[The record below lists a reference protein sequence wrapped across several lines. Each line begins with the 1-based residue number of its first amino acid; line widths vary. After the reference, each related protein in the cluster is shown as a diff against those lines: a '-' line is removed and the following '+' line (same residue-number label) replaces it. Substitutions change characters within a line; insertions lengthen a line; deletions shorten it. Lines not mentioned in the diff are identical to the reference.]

1 MGFLS
6 VGVVQRGRGVELA
19 GGEEF
24 LLIDPLVCVVRD
36 LTVPRSRGDD
46 GDAGPRVQESTVG
59 SAGHPIV
66 GRLLAGEACVGFRH
80 RADQRLVFGGLGRRA
95 LFDHLESSVEVGVF
109 RGQPG
114 EDVFQMRDEFCVGLG
129 WHRADIQ
136 GDVGASRDHV
146 DLGFPATG
154 AHEDSRREA
163 RTSEERVLAVALDL
177 LSFELLYLHY
187 KFRGPRNGVDAALWH
202 GTVRHR
208 PTHGEFRP
216 ERALLAH
223 AEMVLFGLAD
233 DGGVYSFR
241 VAPLDERLDARHHSL
256 FVHRM
261 TEYQPARERD
271 TRAPYC
277 GYGDHGRS
285 QVSLGVA
292 RSTPVDTASISVCI
306 ERRVVPVLRASLRHH
321 VSVRLEEQ
329 GLPRPLAL
337 PHGPHVLTARRNFFR
352 FHPEPGSFEVISHKS
367 RDACLVPILLF
378 GPVDAGD
385 TDEFLR
391 QANEFLPLY
400 LVQYILE
407 QPPDGHTCVAQGPV
421 LPYRS
426 GATREMRLRERGGA
440 RVMSSVFMDRLSICG
455 AT

>member
-208 PTHGEFRP
+208 PTYGEFRP
-216 ERALLAH
+216 ERALLTR
-223 AEMVLFGLAD
+223 AELILLGLAD
-233 DGGVYSFR
+233 DGSVHSFR
-241 VAPLDERLDARHHSL
+241 VAPLDERLDACHHPL
-256 FVHRM
+256 FIHWM
-261 TEYQPARERD
+261 TEYQPAREWD
-271 TRAPYC
+271 TRAPY
-277 GYGDHGRS
+277 GGHGDHGRS
-285 QVSLGVA
+285 QVSLGVT
-292 RSTPVDTASISVCI
+292 RSTPVDTAPISLGV

-321 VSVRLEEQ
+321 VRVRLEEE

-337 PHGPHVLTARRNFFR
+337 PHGPHVRTARRNLFR
-352 FHPEPGSFEVISHKS
+352 PHREPCTFQVVSHKP
-367 RDACLVPILLF
+367 RDVFLIRLRLF

-385 TDEFLR
+385 TDEFPR
-391 QANEFLPLY
+391 QANEFFTLY
-400 LVQYILE
+400 LIQYILE
-407 QPPDGHTCVAQGPV
+407 RTLKLDIYVLFGVWPLYAIPPAEVPFTV
-421 LPYRS
+421 
-426 GATREMRLRERGGA
+426 
-440 RVMSSVFMDRLSICG
+440 
-455 AT
+455 